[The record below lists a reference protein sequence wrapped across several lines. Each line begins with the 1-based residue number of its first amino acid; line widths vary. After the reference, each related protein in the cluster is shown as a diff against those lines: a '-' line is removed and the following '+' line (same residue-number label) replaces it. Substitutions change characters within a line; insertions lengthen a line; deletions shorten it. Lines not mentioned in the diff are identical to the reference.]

1 MLLIS
6 YLSCRYIHSVG
17 GLCIADEGQTGF
29 GRLGEHFWA
38 FESHG
43 NIANKCFDCNWLLL
57 YSIGVCPD
65 IVTLGNSM
73 GNGHP
78 VAAVVTTKDIADKFA
93 ASGVEYFNTVSTT
106 IIIVHLYNSH
116 IWGTVIKVLFC
127 TQTVHLRLVGVPGL
141 YIAVGLSFRGDRSVH
156 AITYQILS

>member
-1 MLLIS
+1 MRGRQGLAGLENISGHLRATVISPINVLIV
-6 YLSCRYIHSVG
+6 I
-17 GLCIADEGQTGF
+17 
-29 GRLGEHFWA
+29 
-38 FESHG
+38 
-43 NIANKCFDCNWLLL
+43 DCCST
-57 YSIGVCPD
+57 YCIGVCPD

-141 YIAVGLSFRGDRSVH
+141 NIAVGLSFRGDRSVH
-156 AITYQILS
+156 AIMYQILS